1 MNRRRKYF
9 IEKKF
14 QGQFIMRFCAIVV
27 LSSLAVGVLL
37 FLLSMNSTTV
47 AIENTRVVVKNT
59 ADFILPM
66 IITTLL
72 LVTVFSAVCIA
83 ILLLFTTHKIVGP
96 IYRMKIDA
104 VKLADGDL
112 TVDFRVRTDDQLKD
126 LAWSMTEAAA
136 SLRERVKVLKD
147 EIDNLMPQLER
158 SPNKESVAKIK
169 KALDYFKI

>member
-27 LSSLAVGVLL
+27 LSSVAVGVLL

-66 IITTLL
+66 IIITLL
-72 LVTVFSAVCIA
+72 MVTAFSAACIA
-83 ILLLFTTHKIVGP
+83 ILLLITTHKIVGP

-136 SLRERVKVLKD
+136 SLRERVKVLKT
-147 EIDNLMPQLER
+147 EIDNVMPQIER
-158 SPNKESVAKIK
+158 APNKESAVKIK
-169 KALDYFKI
+169 KTLDYFKI

>member
-1 MNRRRKYF
+1 
-9 IEKKF
+9 
-14 QGQFIMRFCAIVV
+14 MRFCAIVV
-27 LSSLAVGVLL
+27 LSSLAIGILL

-47 AIENTRVVVKNT
+47 AIENTKVVVKNT

-66 IITTLL
+66 VVTTLL
-72 LVTVFSAVCIA
+72 LVTAFSALCIG

-96 IYRMKIDA
+96 VYRMKIDA

-147 EIDNLMPQLER
+147 ELDALMPQLEKNA
-158 SPNKESVAKIK
+158 SSKESAAKIK
-169 KALDYFKI
+169 KTLDYFKI